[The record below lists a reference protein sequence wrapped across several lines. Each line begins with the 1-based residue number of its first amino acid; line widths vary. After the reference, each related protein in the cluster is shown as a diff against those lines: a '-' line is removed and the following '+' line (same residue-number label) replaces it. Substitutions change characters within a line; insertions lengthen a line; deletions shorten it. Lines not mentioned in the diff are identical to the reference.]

1 LTKLLQT
8 IDLYCIYYPMKL
20 YRLIARYA
28 GQRIT
33 LDVNAEDDNQAEN
46 NFIKELT
53 KDSGKWRSEKEITYS
68 PSKIFITYEEINDDR
83 NVTVVTTE
91 KNQLGIQVEPIVCG

>member
-1 LTKLLQT
+1 
-8 IDLYCIYYPMKL
+8 MKL
-20 YRLIARYA
+20 YRLIARFA

-33 LDVNAEDDNQAEN
+33 LDVNANNDEEAKN

-68 PSKIFITYEEINDDR
+68 PSKVFITYEEINDDR
-83 NVTVVTTE
+83 NVAVSITE
-91 KNQLGIQVEPIVCG
+91 KDQLGVQVESVVSG

>member
-1 LTKLLQT
+1 
-8 IDLYCIYYPMKL
+8 MKL
-20 YRLIARYA
+20 YRLIARFA

-33 LDVNAEDDNQAEN
+33 LDVNASNDEEAKN

-68 PSKIFITYEEINDDR
+68 PSKVFITYEEINDDR
-83 NVTVVTTE
+83 NVAVSITE
-91 KNQLGIQVEPIVCG
+91 KDQLGVQVEPVVSG

>member
-1 LTKLLQT
+1 
-8 IDLYCIYYPMKL
+8 MKL
-20 YRLIARYA
+20 YRLIARFA

-33 LDVNAEDDNQAEN
+33 LDVNASNDEEAKN

-68 PSKIFITYEEINDDR
+68 PSKVFITYEEINEDR
-83 NVTVVTTE
+83 NIAVSITE
-91 KNQLGIQVEPIVCG
+91 KDQLGVQVEPVVFG

>member
-1 LTKLLQT
+1 
-8 IDLYCIYYPMKL
+8 MKL

-33 LDVNAEDDNQAEN
+33 LNVNANNDNEARD

-68 PSKIFITYEEINDDR
+68 PSKVFITYEEINDRDIT
-83 NVTVVTTE
+83 VTVA
-91 KNQLGIQVEPIVCG
+91 KKDQLGIQVEPVVSG

>member
-1 LTKLLQT
+1 
-8 IDLYCIYYPMKL
+8 MKL
-20 YRLIARYA
+20 YRLIARFA

-33 LDVNAEDDNQAEN
+33 LDVNASNDEEAKN

-53 KDSGKWRSEKEITYS
+53 KDSGKWRSEREITYS

-83 NVTVVTTE
+83 NVAVSITE
-91 KNQLGIQVEPIVCG
+91 KDQLGVQVEPVVSG

>member
-1 LTKLLQT
+1 
-8 IDLYCIYYPMKL
+8 MKL
-20 YRLIARYA
+20 YRLIARFA

-33 LDVNAEDDNQAEN
+33 LDVNASNDEEAKN

-68 PSKIFITYEEINDDR
+68 PSKVFITYEEINDDR
-83 NVTVVTTE
+83 NVAVSITE
-91 KNQLGIQVEPIVCG
+91 KDQLGVQVESVVSG

>member
-1 LTKLLQT
+1 
-8 IDLYCIYYPMKL
+8 MKL
-20 YRLIARYA
+20 YRLIARFA

-33 LDVNAEDDNQAEN
+33 LDVNASNDEEAKN

-68 PSKIFITYEEINDDR
+68 PSKVFITYEEINDDR
-83 NVTVVTTE
+83 NVAVSITE
-91 KNQLGIQVEPIVCG
+91 KDQLGVQVEPVVSR

>member
-1 LTKLLQT
+1 
-8 IDLYCIYYPMKL
+8 MKL
-20 YRLIARYA
+20 YRLIARFA

-33 LDVNAEDDNQAEN
+33 LDVNASNDEEAKD

-68 PSKIFITYEEINDDR
+68 PSKVFITYEEINDDR
-83 NVTVVTTE
+83 NVAVSITE
-91 KNQLGIQVEPIVCG
+91 KDQLGVQVEPVVSG

>member
-1 LTKLLQT
+1 
-8 IDLYCIYYPMKL
+8 MKL
-20 YRLIARYA
+20 YRLIAKYA

-33 LDVNAEDDNQAEN
+33 LDVKADNDKQAED

-53 KDSGKWRSEKEITYS
+53 KDGRNWRSEKEITYS

>member
-1 LTKLLQT
+1 
-8 IDLYCIYYPMKL
+8 MKL

-28 GQRIT
+28 GQRIIV
-33 LDVNAEDDNQAEN
+33 DVNAEDDTQAKD

-53 KDSGKWRSEKEITYS
+53 KDSGKWRSEKEIFYS
-68 PSKIFITYEEINDDR
+68 PSKIFITYEEVNDDR
-83 NVTVVTTE
+83 NVTIIITE

>member
-1 LTKLLQT
+1 
-8 IDLYCIYYPMKL
+8 MKL
-20 YRLIARYA
+20 YRLIARFA

-33 LDVNAEDDNQAEN
+33 LDVNASNDEEAKN

-53 KDSGKWRSEKEITYS
+53 KDSGKWRSEKEVTYS

-91 KNQLGIQVEPIVCG
+91 KNQLGIQVEPIICG

>member
-1 LTKLLQT
+1 
-8 IDLYCIYYPMKL
+8 MKL
-20 YRLIARYA
+20 YRLIARFA

-33 LDVNAEDDNQAEN
+33 LDVNASNDEEAKN

-68 PSKIFITYEEINDDR
+68 PSKVFITYEEINDDR
-83 NVTVVTTE
+83 NVAVSITE
-91 KNQLGIQVEPIVCG
+91 KDQLGIQVEPVVSG

>member
-1 LTKLLQT
+1 
-8 IDLYCIYYPMKL
+8 MKL
-20 YRLIARYA
+20 YRLIAKYA

-33 LDVNAEDDNQAEN
+33 LDVNASNDEEAKN

-68 PSKIFITYEEINDDR
+68 PSKVFITYEEINDDR
-83 NVTVVTTE
+83 NVAVSITE
-91 KNQLGIQVEPIVCG
+91 KDQLGIQVEPVVSR

>member
-1 LTKLLQT
+1 
-8 IDLYCIYYPMKL
+8 MKL
-20 YRLIARYA
+20 YRLIARFA

-33 LDVNAEDDNQAEN
+33 LDVNASNDEEAKN

-68 PSKIFITYEEINDDR
+68 PSKVFITYEEINDDR
-83 NVTVVTTE
+83 NVAVSITE
-91 KNQLGIQVEPIVCG
+91 KDQLGIQMEPVVSG

>member
-1 LTKLLQT
+1 
-8 IDLYCIYYPMKL
+8 MKL
-20 YRLIARYA
+20 YRLIAKYA

-33 LDVNAEDDNQAEN
+33 LDVNASNDEEAKN

-68 PSKIFITYEEINDDR
+68 PSKVFITYEEINDDR
-83 NVTVVTTE
+83 NVAVSITE
-91 KNQLGIQVEPIVCG
+91 KDQLGVQVEPVVSG

>member
-1 LTKLLQT
+1 
-8 IDLYCIYYPMKL
+8 MKL

-68 PSKIFITYEEINDDR
+68 PSKIFITYEEVNDDR
-83 NVTVVTTE
+83 NVAVSITE
-91 KNQLGIQVEPIVCG
+91 KDQLGIQVEPVVSR

>member
-1 LTKLLQT
+1 
-8 IDLYCIYYPMKL
+8 MKL

-68 PSKIFITYEEINDDR
+68 PSKIFITYEEVNDDR
-83 NVTVVTTE
+83 NVTIVTTE